1 LADFPRY
8 KSDHGSSSRFAGR
21 RHVRGVGLYLG
32 LGCDDMASGTVKWFN
47 TAKGFGFIQPD
58 DGGSDVFVHISAL
71 NQAGMDSLNEGDKV
85 DYELEQDRRSGKPAA
100 TSIVVTAAGEPQP
113 RRAGGGFGGG
123 GDRGGYGGGGDR
135 GGYGGGGGGYG
146 GGGGRDRGYGGG
158 GGGGG
163 GFGGGG
169 GGRSRGS
176 IAGSGSGSVKWF
188 NPTKGFG
195 FIKPDGGG
203 QDIFVHIS
211 AVEQAGLSGLNEGQT
226 VNFDLEQDGKS
237 GKTSATNLKVTG

>member
-1 LADFPRY
+1 
-8 KSDHGSSSRFAGR
+8 
-21 RHVRGVGLYLG
+21 
-32 LGCDDMASGTVKWFN
+32 MASGTVKWFN

-71 NQAGMDSLNEGDKV
+71 NQAGMDSLNENDKV
-85 DYELEQDRRSGKPAA
+85 DYELEQDRRSGKLAA
-100 TSIVVTAAGEPQP
+100 TSIVVTAAGDPAP
-113 RRAGGGFGGG
+113 RRAGGGGFGGG
-123 GDRGGYGGGGDR
+123 GDRGGYGGGGYGDR
-135 GGYGGGGGGYG
+135 GGGGGGYGDRGGGGGYG
-146 GGGGRDRGYGGG
+146 GGRDR
-158 GGGGG
+158 G

-169 GGRSRGS
+169 GGARPRGTV
-176 IAGSGSGSVKWF
+176 AGSGTGQVKWF

-226 VNFDLEQDGKS
+226 VNFDLEQDSRS